1 MAIMVSKA
9 ATWGQAQNG
18 WVVSTS
24 HPLQGVPMHAPP
36 DGVPGLHVRQLPLE
50 KGLGEEAS
58 QVGEGLVDVVC
69 GEEDLLLRV
78 PHYDLPRRVRCTG
91 WCHLVIGLPWS
102 VDQLELQAG
111 QAHRQPVRE
120 GLGVWLHLSLLYTAP
135 LSDRCR
141 RWWSCRQTSG

>member
-1 MAIMVSKA
+1 MVSKA

-91 WCHLVIGLPWS
+91 WWSPGRWSPPERGSARAPGRPGSPTAGPRRSGSLVAL
-102 VDQLELQAG
+102 VTT
-111 QAHRQPVRE
+111 
-120 GLGVWLHLSLLYTAP
+120 LHCTFV
-135 LSDRCR
+135 
-141 RWWSCRQTSG
+141 G